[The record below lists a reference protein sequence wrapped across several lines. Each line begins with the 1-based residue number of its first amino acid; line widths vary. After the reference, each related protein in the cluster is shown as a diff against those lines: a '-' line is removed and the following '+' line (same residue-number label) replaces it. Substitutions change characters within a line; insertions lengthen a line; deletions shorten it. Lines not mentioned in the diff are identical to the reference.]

1 MKFRNHAILGLIG
14 GTVLTV
20 FMPTLYTLPIT
31 FLGSIFP
38 DIDIKSKSSRILYL
52 LIFLS
57 SIGLYFYGQI
67 SIAFIL
73 LAFSILPQLTS
84 HRGFFHSITACIGL
98 SAIPIYF
105 LGISNP
111 FSIPFCVGFIIH
123 LIADKHFKLLQNLKR
138 ILLYYY

>member
-14 GTVLTV
+14 GTALTLI
-20 FMPTLYTLPIT
+20 PTLLNPYTLPLT

-38 DIDIKSKSSRILYL
+38 DIDIKSKSSRIIYL

-57 SIGLYFYGQI
+57 SIGLYFFY
-67 SIAFIL
+67 SMPIAFIL

-84 HRGFFHSITACIGL
+84 HRGFFHSITACITI
-98 SAIPIYF
+98 SSIPIFF

-111 FSIPFCVGFIIH
+111 LSIPFCIGFIIH
-123 LIADKHFKLLQNLKR
+123 LIADKHFK
-138 ILLYYY
+138 IL